1 MSQRTARAL
10 FGILVG
16 FFIGIYFDGWQ
27 ILAALA
33 IYAVGMA
40 VAYWGVALEEQR

>member
-1 MSQRTARAL
+1 MNQRTARAL

-16 FFIGIYFDGWQ
+16 FFIGICFDGWQ

-33 IYAVGMA
+33 IYVAGMA
-40 VAYWGVALEEQR
+40 VAYWGVALEDRR

>member
-1 MSQRTARAL
+1 MNQRTARTL
-10 FGILVG
+10 FVILVG
-16 FFIGIYFDGWQ
+16 FFIGVYFDGWQ
-27 ILAALA
+27 ILVALA